1 MWLQH
6 QRKGLQACG
15 QSLLLLLQVSQ
26 LWRTARIMLRML
38 RQS

>member
-15 QSLLLLLQVSQ
+15 QSLLLLLSQ

>member
-15 QSLLLLLQVSQ
+15 QSLLLLQVSQ

>member
-15 QSLLLLLQVSQ
+15 QSLQLLQESQ

>member
-15 QSLLLLLQVSQ
+15 QSLLLLSQ